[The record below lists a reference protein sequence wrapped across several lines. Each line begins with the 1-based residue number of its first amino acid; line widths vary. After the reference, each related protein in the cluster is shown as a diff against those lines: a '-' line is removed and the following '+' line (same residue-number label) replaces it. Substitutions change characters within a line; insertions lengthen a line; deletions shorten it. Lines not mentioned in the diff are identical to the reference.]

1 MTNQEHQKILDE
13 IQELQTIYRKKFGK
27 GYGTDMES
35 SCDVEATLADLKDC
49 IKNNHLQRPKKNPR
63 PSDWD

>member
-13 IQELQTIYRKKFGK
+13 INKLRIEYRKKFGK
-27 GYGTDMES
+27 GYSTDMES
-35 SCDVEATLADLKDC
+35 SLDVEATLADLKDC
-49 IKNNHLQRPKKNPR
+49 IENNHLQRPKKNPR

>member
-27 GYGTDMES
+27 GYGTDIES

-49 IKNNHLQRPKKNPR
+49 RPLP
-63 PSDWD
+63 